1 MAIAKRL
8 LLALVLLFVSTV
20 PGAHAETPVERHGQ
34 LRIDG
39 TRLLDTYGR
48 PVTLRGM
55 SLFWSQWIP
64 RYYNEATLRRLRD
77 DWGITVIR
85 AALAVEHG
93 GYLENPE
100 TEAAKIEAVIDA
112 ATKLGL
118 YVIVDWHAHQPHP
131 GQAADYFAKLAA
143 RYGDRPNIIYET
155 WNEPLPEHGWARV
168 LKPYHQRIVAAIRAH
183 DPDNLVILG
192 TRSWSQDVDEAAAD
206 PVAGTNI
213 AYTLH
218 FYAASHKQPY
228 RDKAQAAL
236 DRGIALFVTE
246 YGTTE
251 ASGDARIDA
260 EETRIWWD
268 WMEARGISH
277 ANWSIG
283 DKDEKSAIFRPGTAV
298 DGMWR
303 EEDITESGRLVRA
316 QLRKMAGPDSPS
328 R

>member
-1 MAIAKRL
+1 MAFAKRL
-8 LLALVLLFVSTV
+8 FLAIALLLGSTS
-20 PGAHAETPVERHGQ
+20 ASAETPVERHGQ

-39 TRLLDTYGR
+39 TRLLDRHGA

-77 DWGITVIR
+77 EWGITVIR

-100 TEAAKIEAVIDA
+100 AEAAKIERVIEA
-112 ATKLGL
+112 ASTLGL

-131 GQAADYFAKLAA
+131 EDAADYFGKLAA

-155 WNEPLPEHGWARV
+155 YNEPLPEHGWAAV
-168 LKPYHQRIVAAIRAH
+168 LKPYHERVVAAIRAH
-183 DPDNLVILG
+183 DPDNIVVLG

-206 PVAGTNI
+206 PVAGTNL

-228 RDKAQAAL
+228 RDKAQRAL

-246 YGTTE
+246 YGTTQ
-251 ASGDARIDA
+251 ASGDESIDA
-260 EETRIWWD
+260 AEAQIWWD
-268 WMEARGISH
+268 WMEARGISY
-277 ANWSIG
+277 ANWSIA
-283 DKDEKSAIFRPGTAV
+283 DKDEKSAIFKPGTAT
-298 DGMWR
+298 DGRWR
-303 EEDITESGRLVRA
+303 DSDVTESGRLVRA
-316 QLRKMAGPDSPS
+316 QLRKMAGID
-328 R
+328 

>member
-1 MAIAKRL
+1 MAFAKRL
-8 LLALVLLFVSTV
+8 FLAVALLLGSTS
-20 PGAHAETPVERHGQ
+20 AAAETPVERHGQ

-39 TRLLDTYGR
+39 TRLLDRHGE

-77 DWGITVIR
+77 EWGITVIR

-100 TEAAKIEAVIDA
+100 AEAAKIERVIEA
-112 ATKLGL
+112 ASTLGL

-131 GQAADYFAKLAA
+131 EEAADYFGKLAA

-155 WNEPLPEHGWARV
+155 YNEPLPEHGWAAV
-168 LKPYHQRIVAAIRAH
+168 LKPYHERVVAAIRAH
-183 DPDNLVILG
+183 DPDNIVVLG

-206 PVAGTNI
+206 PVAGTNL

-228 RDKAQAAL
+228 RDKAQRAL

-246 YGTTE
+246 YGTTQ
-251 ASGDARIDA
+251 ASGDESIDA
-260 EETRIWWD
+260 AEAQIWWD
-268 WMEARGISH
+268 WMEARGISY
-277 ANWSIG
+277 ANWSIA
-283 DKDEKSAIFRPGTAV
+283 DKDEKSAIFKPGTAT
-298 DGMWR
+298 DGRWR
-303 EEDITESGRLVRA
+303 DSDVTESGRLVRA
-316 QLRKMAGPDSPS
+316 QLRKMAGID
-328 R
+328 

>member
-8 LLALVLLFVSTV
+8 LFALSLLLGSTV
-20 PGAHAETPVERHGQ
+20 PALAETPVERHGQ
-34 LRIDG
+34 LRIEG
-39 TRLLDTYGR
+39 TKLLGAHGK

-100 TEAAKIEAVIDA
+100 TEAAKIDRVIEA

-118 YVIVDWHAHQPHP
+118 YVIVDWHAHHPHP
-131 GQAADYFAKLAA
+131 DKAADYFAKLAA
-143 RYGDRPNIIYET
+143 QYGDRPNIIYES
-155 WNEPLPEHGWARV
+155 WNEPLPDHGWTTV
-168 LKPYHQRIVAAIRAH
+168 LKPYHERVVAAIRAH
-183 DPDNLVILG
+183 DPDNLVVLG

-206 PVAGTNI
+206 PVTGTNL

-218 FYAASHKQPY
+218 FYAASHKQAY
-228 RDKAQAAL
+228 RDKADAAL

-251 ASGDARIDA
+251 ASGHESIDA
-260 EETRIWWD
+260 AEAQIWWD

-277 ANWSIG
+277 ANWSIA
-283 DKDEKSAIFRPGTAV
+283 DKDEKSAIFRPGTAN
-298 DGMWR
+298 DGTWR
-303 EEDITESGRLVRA
+303 EEDLTESGRLVRA
-316 QLRKMAGPDSPS
+316 QLRKMAGIE
-328 R
+328 

>member
-1 MAIAKRL
+1 MAFATRLVPALFL
-8 LLALVLLFVSTV
+8 LLALVAPAS
-20 PGAHAETPVERHGQ
+20 AETPIERHGQ
-34 LRIDG
+34 LRIEG
-39 TRLLDTYGR
+39 THVLDAHGQ

-64 RYYNEATLRRLRD
+64 GYYNEATLRRLRD

-100 TEAAKIEAVIDA
+100 AEAAKVDRVVEA

-118 YVIVDWHAHQPHP
+118 YVIVDWHAHRPHP
-131 GQAADYFAKLAA
+131 GEAAGYFAELAA

-155 WNEPLPEHGWARV
+155 YNEPLPEHGWASV
-168 LKPYHQRIVAAIRAH
+168 LKPYHERVVAAIRTH
-183 DPDNLVILG
+183 DTDNIIVLG

-206 PVAGTNI
+206 PVAGNNL

-236 DRGIALFVTE
+236 DRGLALFVTE
-246 YGTTE
+246 YGTTQ
-251 ASGDARIDA
+251 ASGDESIDPA
-260 EETRIWWD
+260 ESRIWWD
-268 WMEARGISH
+268 WMEAREISYV
-277 ANWSIG
+277 NWSIA
-283 DKDEKSAIFRPGTAV
+283 DKDEKSAIFRPGTAA
-298 DGMWR
+298 DGTWR
-303 EEDITESGRLVRA
+303 EEDITEAGRLVRA
-316 QLRKMAGPDSPS
+316 QLRKMAGMD
-328 R
+328 

>member
-8 LLALVLLFVSTV
+8 LLAFALLLVPLAPV
-20 PGAHAETPVERHGQ
+20 AHAETPVERHGQ

-39 TRLLDTYGR
+39 TRLLDVHGQ

-93 GYLENPE
+93 GYLGNPE
-100 TEAAKIEAVIDA
+100 AEAAKIDRVVEA

-118 YVIVDWHAHQPHP
+118 YVIIDWHAHQPHP
-131 GQAADYFAKLAA
+131 DDASAYFASVAA
-143 RYGDRPNIIYET
+143 KYGDRPNIIYET
-155 WNEPLPEHGWARV
+155 YNEPLPEHGWATV
-168 LKPYHQRIVAAIRAH
+168 LKPYHAKVVAAIRAH
-183 DPDNLVILG
+183 DPDNIIVLG

-206 PVAGTNI
+206 PVAGANL

-218 FYAASHKQPY
+218 FYAASHKQHY

-246 YGTTE
+246 YGTTQ
-251 ASGDARIDA
+251 ASGDESIDPA
-260 EETRIWWD
+260 EAQIWWD
-268 WMEARGISH
+268 WMEARGISY
-277 ANWSIG
+277 ANWSIA
-283 DKDEKSAIFRPGTAV
+283 DKDEKSAIFRPGTST
-298 DGMWR
+298 DGRWR
-303 EEDITESGRLVRA
+303 DTDITESGLLVRA
-316 QLRKMAGPDSPS
+316 QLRKMAGMK
-328 R
+328 

>member
-1 MAIAKRL
+1 MAFAKRL
-8 LLALVLLFVSTV
+8 FLAIALLLGSTS
-20 PGAHAETPVERHGQ
+20 ASAETPVERHGQ
-34 LRIDG
+34 LRIEG
-39 TRLLDTYGR
+39 TRLLDRHGA

-77 DWGITVIR
+77 EWGITVIR

-100 TEAAKIEAVIDA
+100 AEAAKIERVIEA
-112 ATKLGL
+112 ASTLGL

-131 GQAADYFAKLAA
+131 EDAADYFGKLAA

-155 WNEPLPEHGWARV
+155 YNEPLPEHGWAAV
-168 LKPYHQRIVAAIRAH
+168 LKPYHERVVAAIRAH
-183 DPDNLVILG
+183 DPDNIVVLG

-206 PVAGTNI
+206 PVAGTNL

-228 RDKAQAAL
+228 RDKAQRAL

-246 YGTTE
+246 YGTTQ
-251 ASGDARIDA
+251 ASGDESIDA
-260 EETRIWWD
+260 AEAQIWWD
-268 WMEARGISH
+268 WMEARGISY
-277 ANWSIG
+277 ANWSIA
-283 DKDEKSAIFRPGTAV
+283 DKDEKSAIFKPGTAT
-298 DGMWR
+298 DGRWR
-303 EEDITESGRLVRA
+303 DSDVTESGRLVRA
-316 QLRKMAGPDSPS
+316 QLRKMAGID
-328 R
+328 

>member
-1 MAIAKRL
+1 MAFAKRL
-8 LLALVLLFVSTV
+8 FLAIALLLGSTS
-20 PGAHAETPVERHGQ
+20 ASAETPVERHGQ

-39 TRLLDTYGR
+39 TRLVDQHGA

-77 DWGITVIR
+77 EWGITVIR

-100 TEAAKIEAVIDA
+100 AEAAKIERVIEA
-112 ATKLGL
+112 ASTLGL

-131 GQAADYFAKLAA
+131 EDAADYFGKLAA

-155 WNEPLPEHGWARV
+155 YNEPLPEHGWAAV
-168 LKPYHQRIVAAIRAH
+168 LKPYHERVVAAIRAH
-183 DPDNLVILG
+183 DPDNIVVLG

-206 PVAGTNI
+206 PVAGTNL

-228 RDKAQAAL
+228 RDKAQRAL

-246 YGTTE
+246 YGTTQ
-251 ASGDARIDA
+251 ASGDESIDA
-260 EETRIWWD
+260 AEAQIWWD
-268 WMEARGISH
+268 WMEARGISY
-277 ANWSIG
+277 ANWSIA
-283 DKDEKSAIFRPGTAV
+283 DKDEKSAIFKPGTAT
-298 DGMWR
+298 DGRWR
-303 EEDITESGRLVRA
+303 DSDVTESGRLVRA
-316 QLRKMAGPDSPS
+316 QLRKMAGID
-328 R
+328 

>member
-8 LLALVLLFVSTV
+8 LLAFALLLVPLA
-20 PGAHAETPVERHGQ
+20 PAAHAETPVERHGQ

-39 TRLLDTYGR
+39 TRMLDVHGQ

-100 TEAAKIEAVIDA
+100 AEAAKIDRVVEA

-118 YVIVDWHAHQPHP
+118 YVIIDWHAHQPHP
-131 GQAADYFAKLAA
+131 DEASAYFASVAA
-143 RYGDRPNIIYET
+143 KYGDRPNIIYET
-155 WNEPLPEHGWARV
+155 YNEPLPEHGWATV
-168 LKPYHQRIVAAIRAH
+168 LKPYHAKVVAAIRAH
-183 DPDNLVILG
+183 DPDNIIVLG

-206 PVAGTNI
+206 PVAGANL

-218 FYAASHKQPY
+218 FYAASHKQHY

-246 YGTTE
+246 YGTTQ
-251 ASGDARIDA
+251 ASGDESIDPA
-260 EETRIWWD
+260 EAQIWWD
-268 WMEARGISH
+268 WMEARGISY
-277 ANWSIG
+277 ANWSIA
-283 DKDEKSAIFRPGTAV
+283 DKDEKSAIFRPGTST
-298 DGMWR
+298 DGRWR
-303 EEDITESGRLVRA
+303 DTDITESGLLVRA
-316 QLRKMAGPDSPS
+316 HLRKMAGMK
-328 R
+328 